1 MISRLPFK
9 RALAVLASTVVLAA
23 CSSVPQSPSSS
34 EALGGKPN
42 FNGVWEMLDM
52 AKVVRPEQ
60 GQPPYTPEA
69 AKLAA
74 EFKSWDPKKD
84 DPSLYCDLKGMP
96 WMMLSRARTYPAEI
110 YQTAERVDVFFEL
123 FDTSRSIRVNGK
135 PAPKNIS
142 PSINGYSTATWDNDT
157 LVIKTTA
164 LAERL
169 YPSPQLR
176 SEKAELT
183 ERWKMVKDPKE
194 GDLIEIDFEIV
205 DPVVYTRPVKGKQVF
220 KRAAPDVVV
229 ASYNC
234 PEKLW
239 LKHVDDRRAQGKA
252 AAK

>member
-1 MISRLPFK
+1 MISRLPFTH
-9 RALAVLASTVVLAA
+9 ALAVLASTVVLAA

-34 EALGGKPN
+34 QALGGKPN

-52 AKVVRPEQ
+52 AKVVRPELAN
-60 GQPPYTPEA
+60 PPYTPVA
-69 AKLAA
+69 AKVAA
-74 EFKSWDPKKD
+74 EYKSWDPKVD

-96 WMMLSRARTYPAEI
+96 WMMLSRARTYPTEI
-110 YQTAERVDVFFEL
+110 YQTSERLDVFFEFL
-123 FDTSRSIRVNGK
+123 DTSRSVRINGA
-135 PAPKNIS
+135 PASKGIV
-142 PSINGYSTATWDNDT
+142 PSINGYSTAVWDNDT

-169 YPSPQLR
+169 YPSLQLR
-176 SEKAELT
+176 SEKAEIT
-183 ERWKMVKDPKE
+183 ESWKLVKDPKE
-194 GDLIEIDFEIV
+194 GELIEIDFEIV

-220 KRAAPDVVV
+220 KRSTPGVAL

-239 LKHVDDRRAQGKA
+239 LKHVDDRGAKGKT